1 MAQEKLTQIRRK
13 SVRDQVIEQL
23 RDSIVREVWKP
34 GTKLP
39 SEAEL
44 GQSLGVSR
52 VSVREGIQHLVSLGL
67 LETRH
72 GEGTFVRTYEGD
84 AHVNELLAMMVLQG
98 PDIYHVLEYR
108 RVMEKGTAALAAE
121 KARPA
126 DIEELERCYHE
137 MEMSRNDVSAFA
149 DADLAF
155 HLALAKATGNPI
167 IAKVND
173 IIRSLL
179 RVSMDRIVTALGI
192 TDGMYYHGRILDAV
206 KAKDAATAEAVMEEH
221 VIRTIDR
228 LKAETDTNAGR

>member
-1 MAQEKLTQIRRK
+1 MAKEKLKQIRRK

-23 RDSIVREVWKP
+23 RDSIVRGVWKP

-67 LETRH
+67 LDTRH

-84 AHVNELLAMMVLQG
+84 AHANVLLAMLVLQG

-108 RVMEKGTAALAAE
+108 RVMEKGAAALAAE
-121 KARPA
+121 KAKA
-126 DIEELERCYHE
+126 SDIQELERCFRE
-137 MEMSRNDVSAFA
+137 MDASRGDVSRFA

-173 IIRSLL
+173 VIRSVL
-179 RVSMDRIVTALGI
+179 RVSMDHIVATLGVS
-192 TDGMYYHGRILDAV
+192 DGLFYHRRILDAV
-206 KAKDAATAEAVMEEH
+206 KAGDAAAAEAVMEEH
-221 VIRTIDR
+221 VVRTIDR
-228 LKAETDTNAGR
+228 LKAGPENIAH